1 VKRTGLKTG
10 KYQGTIVVNS
20 NSEEQEIDV
29 NMIVA
34 MPSLY
39 VDAKY
44 ISFDSTK
51 NSQTFNIKNFGG
63 GTMSWEI
70 QSDVHWIVIN
80 PDRGS
85 LRSGTTVNLTI
96 DRSRLRLGNNEVM
109 LKLKSNVGEK
119 TIDVSAFRTKSFI
132 DDTVNIDFTP
142 WHWMYDHRVY

>member
-1 VKRTGLKTG
+1 
-10 KYQGTIVVNS
+10 
-20 NSEEQEIDV
+20 
-29 NMIVA
+29 
-34 MPSLY
+34 
-39 VDAKY
+39 
-44 ISFDSTK
+44 
-51 NSQTFNIKNFGG
+51 
-63 GTMSWEI
+63 MSWEI

>member
-1 VKRTGLKTG
+1 MKRTGLKTG
-10 KYQGTIVVNS
+10 KYQGTIVVSS
-20 NSEEQEIDV
+20 NSEEKEIDV

-44 ISFDSTK
+44 LSFDSTK

-63 GTMSWEI
+63 GTMLWEI
-70 QSDVHWIVIN
+70 HSDVQWLLIN

-85 LRSGTTVNLTI
+85 LRSGTSVSLTV
-96 DRSRLRLGNNEVM
+96 DRSRLRLGNNEAM

-119 TIDVSAFRTKSFI
+119 TIDVSAFRTESFI

>member
-1 VKRTGLKTG
+1 MVS
-10 KYQGTIVVNS
+10 S
-20 NSEEQEIDV
+20 NSEEKEIDV

-44 ISFDSTK
+44 LSFDSTK

-70 QSDVHWIVIN
+70 QSDVHWLVIS

-85 LRSGTTVNLTI
+85 LRSGTSVSLTV
-96 DRSRLRLGNNEVM
+96 DRSRLRLGNNEAM

-119 TIDVSAFRTKSFI
+119 TIDVSAFRTKSFV
-132 DDTVNIDFTP
+132 DDTVSIDFTP